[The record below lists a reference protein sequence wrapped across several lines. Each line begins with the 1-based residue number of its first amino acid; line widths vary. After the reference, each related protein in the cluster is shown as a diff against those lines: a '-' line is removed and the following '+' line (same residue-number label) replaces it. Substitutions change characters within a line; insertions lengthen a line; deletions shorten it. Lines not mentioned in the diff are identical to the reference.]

1 MAIMTDELGMKCFQ
15 IVAQVGAARSYYIN
29 AIQCAK
35 EGKFEDAERMIRE
48 GDVSFN
54 QGHTEHTSL
63 LSMEAS
69 GELDASGLLLIHA
82 EDQLMSAEGF
92 RIIAEE
98 FIDVYK
104 RLNV

>member
-1 MAIMTDELGMKCFQ
+1 MAKMTDELVMKCFQ

-35 EGKFEDAERMIRE
+35 EGKFEDAESMIKE

-69 GELDASGLLLIHA
+69 GERKRSFADPCRGPVDERRRLSDHCK
-82 EDQLMSAEGF
+82 
-92 RIIAEE
+92 RIYRC
-98 FIDVYK
+98 V
-104 RLNV
+104 